1 MNASSILFGQLRQV
15 LNLGGQ
21 ILQVNLENAT
31 GTETS
36 KVYLWTQDEWTCF
49 NTRTMEA
56 YIPSMKELMDLNNSI
71 VLEVEGKDVACLT
84 VHLLDESIF

>member
-1 MNASSILFGQLRQV
+1 MNTNSILFGQLRQV

-31 GTETS
+31 GTKTS

-49 NTRTMEA
+49 VPGTLEA
-56 YIPSMKELMDLNNSI
+56 YIPSVKEMMDLNNSI
-71 VLEVEGKDVACLT
+71 VLEVEGKDMAFLL